1 MPTGIKTVP
10 IDELR
15 QTVLRLREHDAAL
28 HGRVGKTGISPY
40 HAMGQL
46 MRLRSLGISPLA
58 YQVKQAAEWTDQE
71 YQSRKQLAL
80 ELDKLLAQAGVPSQ
94 NPWCGARCKPM
105 PPSDLERLVVAIR
118 ELRPQ
123 VLELQSAGCEL
134 ATIVGLPSPAN
145 LVSTSEIAQLAQYVK
160 RCPEF
165 TDRTK
170 LTSPSW
176 ETDLPTVEKALEN
189 VLRLNELRND
199 LGGRVTDSGLLS
211 DFNGTRKSLAAH
223 GTSWFRVFNA
233 SYRKAIQTLRGISKE
248 SIPTTSRERIGRQ
261 DIGISSRFVAIG
273 KRHGALPKNAGRGLA
288 RFGNC
293 E

>member
-1 MPTGIKTVP
+1 MKLHRVDIWFFRDHREQGN
-10 IDELR
+10 LR
-15 QTVLRLREHDAAL
+15 
-28 HGRVGKTGISPY
+28 
-40 HAMGQL
+40 
-46 MRLRSLGISPLA
+46 PLA

-71 YQSRKQLAL
+71 NQSRKQLAL
-80 ELDKLLAQAGVPSQ
+80 ELDKLLSQSGVPSQ

-134 ATIVGLPSPAN
+134 ATIVGLPSP
-145 LVSTSEIAQLAQYVK
+145 ELAQYVK

-189 VLRLNELRND
+189 ILQLNELRID

-211 DFNGTRKSLAAH
+211 DLNGTRKSLAAH
-223 GTSWFRVFNA
+223 GKSWFRVFNA

-248 SIPTTSRERIGRQ
+248 SIPTTSRERVELVDKILGYQAALSQLEKDTKRCQKMLGEVWQGSETVNEKANCVRSAACSITEANSDDQEWCFVDYRQ
-261 DIGISSRFVAIG
+261 
-273 KRHGALPKNAGRGLA
+273 
-288 RFGNC
+288 
-293 E
+293 EQ